1 MKTFTIFC
9 ILNIDTFLGGNCMFG
24 KEYDAL
30 SNAATGK
37 SQLLK
42 KNPFGYLLLSALA
55 GMFIGFGNLLINVEG
70 GY

>member
-1 MKTFTIFC
+1 
-9 ILNIDTFLGGNCMFG
+9 MFG